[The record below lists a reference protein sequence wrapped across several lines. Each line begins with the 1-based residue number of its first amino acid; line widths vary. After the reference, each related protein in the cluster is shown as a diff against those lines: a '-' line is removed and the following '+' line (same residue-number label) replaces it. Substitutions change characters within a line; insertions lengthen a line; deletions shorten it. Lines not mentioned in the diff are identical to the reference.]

1 MEKHFYEVLGWSKE
15 KNGIV
20 KAQQSAFLYKGEREC
35 LDLILQDGRKISCTP
50 DHPLLTTNNEW
61 VKAKD
66 LIPGESKVKAGVN
79 YPVIDIEEEIK
90 ECKGWNLKVGELLLK
105 TNTHDE
111 YFKT

>member
-20 KAQQSAFLYKGEREC
+20 KAKQSAFLYKGEREC
-35 LDLILQDGRKISCTP
+35 VNLILQDGRKISCTH
-50 DHPLLTTNNEW
+50 DHPLLTINNEW

-66 LIPGESKVKAGVN
+66 LILGETKVKAGVN

-90 ECKGWNLKVGELLLK
+90 ECK
-105 TNTHDE
+105 
-111 YFKT
+111 